1 MLALRFFWRHFII
14 SVKAGTRTVVPSPLE
29 DERIRLVIVGTF
41 FPQDL
46 SKLIRDWTMERTRKQ
61 SILDTKQVMTGNVLF
76 KKIKKWKYADNACN
90 ATFIKRP
97 NIMRVF
103 PNYAKDLDYASAL
116 IRAYIQLA

>member
-14 SVKAGTRTVVPSPLE
+14 SVKAGTKTVVPSPLE
-29 DERIRLVIVGTF
+29 DERRRIVIVGTF

-46 SKLIRDWTMERTRKQ
+46 SKIDKRLNRGTNSQTVNLRYQTSHD
-61 SILDTKQVMTGNVLF
+61 SGNVLF

-103 PNYAKDLDYASAL
+103 QIMPK
-116 IRAYIQLA
+116 I